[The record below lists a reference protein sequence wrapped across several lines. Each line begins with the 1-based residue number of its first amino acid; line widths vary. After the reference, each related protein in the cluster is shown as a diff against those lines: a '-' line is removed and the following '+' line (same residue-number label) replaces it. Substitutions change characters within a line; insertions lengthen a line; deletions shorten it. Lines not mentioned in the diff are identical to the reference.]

1 MGAGLSVEQAGA
13 LAELFAGQWS
23 LLPGRRRANAC
34 DLIKFVKRY
43 SADTALWEQ
52 LCVVSD
58 PAGGSGRTDGKIPS
72 AYWIC

>member
-1 MGAGLSVEQAGA
+1 VEQAGA

-34 DLIKFVKRY
+34 DLIKFMKRY

-52 LCVVSD
+52 LCVVST
-58 PAGGSGRTDGKIPS
+58 PIACSGQKARLHDIQFGCTWLIG
-72 AYWIC
+72 CF

>member
-1 MGAGLSVEQAGA
+1 MEQAGA

-43 SADTALWEQ
+43 SGDAALWEQ
-52 LCVVSD
+52 LCVVSAA
-58 PAGGSGRTDGKIPS
+58 PWLPLSESQTA
-72 AYWIC
+72 

>member
-1 MGAGLSVEQAGA
+1 MEQAGA

-43 SADTALWEQ
+43 TADEALWEQ
-52 LCVVSD
+52 LCVVSAVRRTAT
-58 PAGGSGRTDGKIPS
+58 PASSKNQQHREACCGV
-72 AYWIC
+72 

>member
-1 MGAGLSVEQAGA
+1 MEQAGA

-52 LCVVSD
+52 LCVVSTCSSRSSQR
-58 PAGGSGRTDGKIPS
+58 AAMRLVVF
-72 AYWIC
+72 